1 LGGVRQG
8 LSTTSYALLGLLN
21 LDGPDSAGLTGYELK
36 QRADNTL
43 RFYWAAPAM
52 SQVYSELTRL
62 AERHL
67 VAGSEEQRGQRTTLR
82 FTITAAGLET
92 LRDWLTGSVPGF
104 PGLKHPMALRLMMGA
119 LTGPDQMR
127 SMLEGYLTELAARRA
142 DLDEVRASLV
152 GHPEYCYPAL
162 VADWG
167 LHYYDSEAEIVTD
180 ILTRLPTTP
189 PVSR

>member
-1 LGGVRQG
+1 MRQG

>member
-1 LGGVRQG
+1 MRQE

-21 LDGPDSAGLTGYELK
+21 LDGPDHAGLTGYELK

-62 AERHL
+62 ARRQLVVGTEER
-67 VAGSEEQRGQRTTLR
+67 RGQRTTLR
-82 FTITAAGLET
+82 FTITATGLET
-92 LRDWLTGSVPGF
+92 LRDWLTGSAAGF
-104 PGLKHPMALRLMMGA
+104 PGLKHPLALRLMMGD

-127 SMLEGYLTELAARRA
+127 FMLEGYLTELAARRA
-142 DLDEVRASLV
+142 DLMDVRASLA
-152 GHPEYCYPAL
+152 GHPEYRYPAL

-167 LHYYDSEAEIVTD
+167 LHYYDSETEIVTEL
-180 ILTRLPTTP
+180 LTRLP
-189 PVSR
+189 S